1 MGLFGNDKNS
11 TTKNGSFLDDEDFN
25 SPDHAVPAQLTV
37 EQRAEALRENAIQYI
52 IELDDKSLDTFIESA
67 KLIREGYRKLNVVK
81 TEDEKQA
88 EKEAREAEKQA
99 EANADP
105 DKDLDAM
112 LDDELESA
120 FLDEDAPS
128 RKGKTTR
135 RR

>member
-1 MGLFGNDKNS
+1 MGLFGKDNDNTNHKS
-11 TTKNGSFLDDEDFN
+11 SFLDDDDLQ
-25 SPDHAVPAQLTV
+25 PQAPALTV

-105 DKDLDAM
+105 EKDLDVM

-120 FLDEDAPS
+120 FLDDEPKASQRAKGS
-128 RKGKTTR
+128 RRK
-135 RR
+135 